1 MREETRRGNG
11 VFRPCEVEQMRREL
25 KRGDRPGESPSEREK
40 RAIAILRRHS
50 RKQPATRPI
59 VAGPPAAQAQPAH

>member
-1 MREETRRGNG
+1 
-11 VFRPCEVEQMRREL
+11 MRREL